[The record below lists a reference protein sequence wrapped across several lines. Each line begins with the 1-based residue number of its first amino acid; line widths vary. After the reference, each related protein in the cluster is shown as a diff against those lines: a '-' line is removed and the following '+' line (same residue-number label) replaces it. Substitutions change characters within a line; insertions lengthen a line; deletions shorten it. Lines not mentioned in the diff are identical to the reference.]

1 MTLQWL
7 ILLPLASSVLL
18 FLIGPRQRLLVSL
31 VGLVTLLTN
40 TRVVQNLP
48 LHLTTRLWGQQWMLD
63 ELGQALLLYAYA
75 ATALLIVI
83 AFFADQAGGFAP
95 PAVAHCGLLSAVV
108 LLRAAP
114 LSFLLYASALLLC
127 ALTVRPGS
135 PEAAR
140 GAARWLIAA
149 ALPVMCVPLAVALQQ
164 GDVTLPGQLTA
175 ADVGSWL
182 VWLLLLSWWTLFPLD
197 GTTRLWSK
205 DRLAVGALFL
215 WTVKDWT
222 VLYLWL
228 RLWQQYPALQAE
240 SPMAGLGIAGLAT
253 AVFSGVWAFVQSEPS
268 GVLACAAMSALG
280 IAVQG
285 LTAGAGPA
293 VQGGL
298 VVLATRSLA
307 TWLSG
312 AALAAWPLAAAR
324 DAASEV
330 NAPRWR
336 KPLVFGAFA
345 IGILALAGLPPWGGL
360 TAQGQILPWLA
371 AEQPYVRLAWLSG
384 SLGIVLG
391 LVRCAWPLWHSEAGP
406 SADPRADLPLLLV
419 AALLVLMLWVGLQ
432 PQSVAGWLARLFG
445 KLFPA
450 LTGG

>member
-7 ILLPLASSVLL
+7 ILLPLASAVVL
-18 FLIGPRQRLLVSL
+18 FLIGPRKRLWAPL
-31 VGLVTLLTN
+31 VGLVTLAVC
-40 TRVVQNLP
+40 TRGVQALP
-48 LHLTTRLWGQQWMLD
+48 LHLATRLWGQQWVLD
-63 ELGQALLLYAYA
+63 ELGRALLLYGYA
-75 ATALLIVI
+75 ATAVLVLIALV
-83 AFFADQAGGFAP
+83 ADQTGWFIA
-95 PAVAHCGLLSAVV
+95 PAVAHCGLLGIVV
-108 LLRAAP
+108 LLRSVP
-114 LSFLLYASALLLC
+114 LSFALYSSALLLC
-127 ALTVRPGS
+127 VLMVQSGS
-135 PEAAR
+135 AAAAR

-149 ALPVMCVPLAVALQQ
+149 ALPTACVPLAVTLLQR
-164 GDVTLPGQLTA
+164 DVTMPGQLTA
-175 ADVGSWL
+175 ADLGSWL
-182 VWLLLLSWWTLFPLD
+182 VWLTLWSWWTLFPWD

-205 DRLAVGALFL
+205 NRLAVGALFL
-215 WTVKDWT
+215 WTVTDWA

-228 RLWQQYPALQAE
+228 RLWQQYPALRSETA
-240 SPMAGLGIAGLAT
+240 MLTLGIAGLAT
-253 AVFSGVWAFVQSEPS
+253 AVFSGVWAFVQSQPS
-268 GVLACAAMSALG
+268 GVLACAAVSALG

-293 VQGGL
+293 IRGGL
-298 VVLATRSLA
+298 VVLAYRSLA
-307 TWLSG
+307 AWLSG
-312 AALAAWPLAAAR
+312 AALAAWPFAAAR
-324 DAASEV
+324 DAASEA

-336 KPLVFGAFA
+336 KPLVIGAFA